1 MKARQQRCTATTQQ
15 GKPCQAFAV
24 SDRGL
29 CVSHD
34 PELRARKD
42 AGSRKG
48 GEAKAN
54 ARRAARL
61 FAAVGETIMPDS
73 LPAMLRAAMIAV
85 WDGEL
90 EPSRAQAIATL
101 AKTSVSLSHD
111 LELEARIAELEAR
124 AGIVQI
130 GDRRKAS

>member
-1 MKARQQRCTATTQQ
+1 MARQQRCTATTQA
-15 GKPCQAFAV
+15 GKPCRSFAV
-24 SDRGL
+24 SERGL

-61 FAAVGETIMPDS
+61 FAAAGETIAPDT
-73 LPAMLRAAMIAV
+73 LPAMLRAAMLAV
-85 WDGEL
+85 WDGDL
-90 EPSRAQAIATL
+90 EPARATAIATL
-101 AKTSVSLSHD
+101 AKTSVSLAHD
-111 LELEARIAELEAR
+111 LELEARIVALEEA
-124 AGIVQI
+124 AGLAQAPAPL
-130 GDRRKAS
+130 RRVK